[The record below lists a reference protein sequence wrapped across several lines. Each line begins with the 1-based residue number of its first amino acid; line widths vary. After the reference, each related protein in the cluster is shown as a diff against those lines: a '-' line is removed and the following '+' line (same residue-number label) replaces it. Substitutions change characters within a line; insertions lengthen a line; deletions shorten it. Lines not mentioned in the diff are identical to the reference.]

1 MFASGEI
8 LVIGMFVFQAAT
20 EQNIQHL
27 MEMNPLMHITDYIS
41 SSFLNKNAVLN
52 IEEEKWNFFPEQ
64 RWHCALC
71 VGLYVH
77 DCAAQ
82 KQEIDD

>member
-1 MFASGEI
+1 MFASETGEI
-8 LVIGMFVFQAAT
+8 LVIGMFVLQAAT

-27 MEMNPLMHITDYIS
+27 MEMNSLMQITDCI
-41 SSFLNKNAVLN
+41 SSFLVIKN
-52 IEEEKWNFFPEQ
+52 IEQGKWKFFPEQ